1 MAAITSPTRFMAAL
15 MGLSPVRRQSLISF
29 GSSVIVTLSGYI
41 ATVIFAHTIGPG
53 PLGAYFLF
61 ITWAGLLTT
70 ISDVGIS
77 GACAKRISEGKDQGS
92 WFGAFLVLKM
102 ALLGIFLLFLIFLQP
117 LFVDVSA
124 SGLFLP
130 LLAAVVAGGASGIV
144 STAVYGYGSVG
155 VTQTADLANTLIRLF
170 IQVIAVLLGYSVA
183 GLIGGFFAGIAA
195 GLAVNMRFLP
205 IRPSWFGREH
215 IKGLAGYASWAFLG
229 GLVGIASGQLD
240 TALVGYFLTVESVG
254 FYRTALQFSS
264 MVLFA
269 CIAVRAVLFPRIS
282 QYFALME
289 KEAITRL
296 LARSFTYS
304 LLLALPACA
313 GGLVLGGS
321 IVYFLYGEA
330 FLPAVPALSVL
341 LVAQLVSVLPSIIL
355 TALSAVDRPKDAFY
369 AGAAGA
375 LATAGIC
382 WLSIPASGIQG
393 AAVAVLAG
401 GVVSGV
407 LGGLRLTKVIPVTLE
422 WRPFGVMTGASF
434 IMAALIFV
442 LMQIFPVSSVFIL
455 ILYVIAGT
463 VLYGGCVMF
472 AEAGIREELFG
483 IARHFGIPVPD

>member
-1 MAAITSPTRFMAAL
+1 MAVL

-70 ISDVGIS
+70 LSDAGIS
-77 GACAKRISEGKDQGS
+77 GACAKRISEGKDPGS
-92 WFGAFLVLKM
+92 WFGAYLVLKLV
-102 ALLGIFLLFLIFLQP
+102 LLGIFLLFLTFLQP
-117 LFVDVSA
+117 LFIDVSA
-124 SGLFLP
+124 AGLFIP
-130 LLAAVVAGGASGIV
+130 LLAAVAVVGASGIV
-144 STAVYGYGSVG
+144 STAVYGHGSVG
-155 VTQTADLANTLIRLF
+155 VAQTADLANTLLRLLV
-170 IQVIAVLLGYSVA
+170 QVVAVLLGYSVA

-195 GLAVNMRFLP
+195 GVAVNMRFLP
-205 IRPSWFGREH
+205 VRPSRFGREH
-215 IKGLAGYASWAFLG
+215 IEGLARYASWAFLG

-269 CIAVRAVLFPRIS
+269 CIAVRTVLFPRIS
-282 QYFALME
+282 QYFAL
-289 KEAITRL
+289 KETKAITTL
-296 LARSFTYS
+296 LGRSFTYS
-304 LLLALPACA
+304 FLLALPACA

-341 LVAQLVSVLPSIIL
+341 LVAQLASVLPSILLI
-355 TALSAVDRPKDAFY
+355 ALSAVDRPKEAFY

-375 LATAGIC
+375 IATAGVC
-382 WLSIPASGIQG
+382 WFAIPISGIQG
-393 AAVAVLAG
+393 AAIGVLAG

-407 LGGLRLTKVIPVTLE
+407 LGALWLTQVIPVTLE
-422 WRPFGVMTGASF
+422 RRPFMVMAGASF
-434 IMAALIFV
+434 IMAGALLV

-455 ILYVIAGT
+455 FLYVIAGT

-483 IARHFGIPVPD
+483 IARHFGIPVPDELMTKG